1 MTQSHTIPRQIFLS
15 AVTREFERTRVQLCA
30 ELLGP
35 DLPWRVAEQSYFAVG
50 GDTLLEKLDRYI
62 RDSCAVVHIVGDMA
76 GVKAKPQEVTAFL
89 AARPQFLAGRP
100 EMRASLGD
108 CTQLSYTQWEAYM
121 ALDHGMIPFTFL
133 PKDEYA
139 ERPKGFAAS
148 EEDIE
153 SQRQHLERLRAAGV
167 DRGYFASSDQL
178 CSQVF
183 RSLSRILQH
192 SGTSTDRA
200 SAEDMETF
208 ARLLDA
214 EDAGDSMVKSVL
226 VPLHAEIALPPH
238 LLVSQ
243 SVAAEF
249 IIKEA
254 GGTPLERVE
263 VDFSI
268 GSASTRATKD
278 LIERGQSARLSPLSP
293 LVLEHEGTPPMQL
306 RVTCERACMRETFV
320 WKGVANVITAQEL
333 AGRTGLISRTAPK
346 PRRVRLDLVEEV
358 LRPRKGA
365 LDIDLQPVAAAGS
378 RFLMGSPAVER
389 GRQADEV
396 QHAVRFARSWWMA
409 RHPVSQALFQV
420 VMGNNPAKFDS
431 QSDQLP
437 VECVTWQEAVAFCE
451 RLTQMEEEQDRL
463 PLGFQYR
470 LPTEAEWEFSC
481 RAGEEVATGMGSA
494 RPTDASVMPE
504 QKPMGTFLLDG
515 NRGANRFGL
524 CDMTGNVFQWCLD
537 HYGSYAPDLQVDP
550 CHAAAEGGTRVI
562 RGGSWHD
569 PPVMR
574 RPAARMRCAPET
586 RSSRIGFRVVLAR
599 V

>member
-1 MTQSHTIPRQIFLS
+1 MTSTHLISRQIFLS

-62 RDSCAVVHIVGDMA
+62 RESCAVVHLVGDMA
-76 GVKAKPQEVTAFL
+76 GAKAKPQEVEAFL
-89 AARPQFLAGRP
+89 AARPQFLASRP

-108 CTQLSYTQWEAYM
+108 CKQISYTQWEAYM
-121 ALDHGMIPFTFL
+121 AIDHGMIPFTFL

-148 EEDIE
+148 DDDIL
-153 SQRQHLERLRAAGV
+153 SQRQHLDRLRAAGI
-167 DRGYFASSDQL
+167 DRGYFSSSDQL

-200 SAEDMETF
+200 SAEDLETF

-214 EDAGDSMVKSVL
+214 EDSSDSPVKSVL

-238 LLVSQ
+238 LLVKQ

-268 GSASTRATKD
+268 GSASTRAVTEI
-278 LIERGQSARLSPLSP
+278 IERGQSARLSPISP
-293 LVLEHEGTPPMQL
+293 LLLEHEGTPPMQL
-306 RVTCERACMRETFV
+306 RVSCERACMRETFV
-320 WKGVANVITAQEL
+320 WKGVANVINAEEL
-333 AGRTGLISRTAPK
+333 AGRTGMISRTASK
-346 PRRVRLDLVEEV
+346 PRRLRLDLVEEL
-358 LRPRKGA
+358 LRPRKGV
-365 LDIDLQPVAAAGS
+365 LDIDLQPVAAAGA
-378 RFLMGSPAVER
+378 RFLMGSPAAER
-389 GRQADEV
+389 GRQADET

-409 RHPVSQALFQV
+409 RHPVSQALFLLV
-420 VMGNNPAKFDS
+420 VGSNPSKFNS

-437 VECVTWQEAVAFCE
+437 VECVTWPEAVAFCE
-451 RLTQMEEEQDRL
+451 RLTQMEEELGRL
-463 PLGFQYR
+463 PLGFRYR

-481 RAGEEVATGMGSA
+481 RAGEEVATGLGSV
-494 RPTDASVMPE
+494 RPTDGSVPPE

-537 HYGSYAPDLQVDP
+537 HYSPYPMDLQLDP
-550 CHAAAEGGTRVI
+550 CHVLANGGNRVV

-569 PPVMR
+569 SPQLR